1 MANKGSAD
9 VFLRLSVLVGVLE
22 VAYISFYNID
32 GVHQNVQIVSAS
44 YLFLIYSLLLLV
56 KWRPLIYFRWFLIA
70 VLILYTLYGV
80 VTGFP
85 LAPIRS
91 RFSL

>member
-85 LAPIRS
+85 LAPLRS